1 MSARVIIVGAGI
13 GGLATALSLREAGFK
28 ETVVIEQAPALTA
41 VGAGIQLSANAVRVL
56 RRLGIGEE
64 LDRFG
69 VKPEGLAMR
78 SWQSGERLLWTDLGS
93 RAEERFGA
101 PYYHAHRADLLD
113 ALVQAWGIDNVRL
126 GIRALKHEQA
136 DDGVALTLDNGETL
150 RGDVLIGADGI
161 HSATRQQLFGPDSP
175 RATGLTAL
183 RGLAKAEDLT
193 DLDLPRISGVWFGPG
208 RSMVHYWVA
217 GGRLMNWIGIVPSS
231 AGDVEDWGAQGT
243 REEALRAFEG
253 WHPIVRGMIERTG
266 APFKMTMYDRPA
278 LQSWGRERITLLGDA
293 CHAMLPFHAQGACMA
308 IEDAWV
314 LARSLQLAAPNLQD
328 GLRRYESLRMARANW
343 VQEYSR
349 QAEQMFHLS
358 EADKVAKRDAKL
370 QWNQDNYPEGFPPG
384 QIRIY
389 GYDAE
394 KAVAG

>member
-1 MSARVIIVGAGI
+1 MNTRVVIIGAGI
-13 GGLATALSLREAGFK
+13 GGLASALSLRGAGFK
-28 ETVVIEQAPALTA
+28 NITVLEQAPALTA
-41 VGAGIQLSANAVRVL
+41 VGAGIQLSANAVRLL
-56 RRLGIGEE
+56 RRLGIGDDLE
-64 LDRFG
+64 RFG
-69 VKPEGLAMR
+69 VRPDGLAMR
-78 SWQSGERLLWTDLGS
+78 SWQSGERLLWTDLGE
-93 RAEERFGA
+93 RAEQEFGA

-113 ALVQAWGIDNVRL
+113 ALVRAWGIDNVRL
-126 GIRALKHEQA
+126 DTRVASHAETA
-136 DDGVALTLDNGETL
+136 DGVSVRLENGEEIS
-150 RGDVLIGADGI
+150 GDVLIGADGI
-161 HSATRQQLFGPDSP
+161 HSGTRQQLFGPDRP

-183 RGLAKAEDLT
+183 RGLVEADAVT
-193 DLDLPRISGVWFGPG
+193 DLDLPRISAAWLGPG

-217 GGRLMNWIGIVPSS
+217 GGRLMNWIGIVPAS

-243 REEALRAFEG
+243 REEALHAFEG
-253 WHPIVRGMIERTG
+253 WHPTVRGMIERTG

-278 LQSWGRERITLLGDA
+278 LQTWGRGRVTLLGDA

-314 LARSLQLAAPNLQD
+314 LARCLQQAGASPEP
-328 GLRRYESLRMARANW
+328 GLRHYEDLRMERANW

-358 EADKVAKRDAKL
+358 EPEKVARRDAKL
-370 QWNQDNYPEGFPPG
+370 KWNQDNYPEGFPPG

-394 KAVAG
+394 AAVAV